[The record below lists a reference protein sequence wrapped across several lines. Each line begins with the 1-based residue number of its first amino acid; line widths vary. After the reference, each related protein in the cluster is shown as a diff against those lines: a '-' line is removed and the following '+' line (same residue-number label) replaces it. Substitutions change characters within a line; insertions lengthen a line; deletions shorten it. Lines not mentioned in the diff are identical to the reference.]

1 MFRHLSASRRAT
13 VGAVHHHITPWPA
26 ATQAVSGPTPLHAAD
41 RPQCEQEE
49 EKEGGVNYK
58 MLPASLS
65 AWLLAGRAPQGPGFG
80 RRPRSMWPK
89 FKCELETVSRRGHSV
104 NELRQCEVPEDVGT
118 GPHVR
123 WRSLM
128 SSKWIS
134 RTWAPAPRPS
144 CRPAAKLTAWGE
156 ECCVGPGSLG
166 TCRGNG
172 ATTMASKWLKF
183 FCNICEICSSKR
195 ERLVLEFESIW
206 LQRSQL
212 NTVSSCWCTNIS
224 SAQGG
229 KALNVRAGL
238 LLLKIWNWLLFVL
251 FILRIMIED
260 LPGKLNIQ
268 NKSSK

>member
-118 GPHVR
+118 G
-123 WRSLM
+123 
-128 SSKWIS
+128 
-134 RTWAPAPRPS
+134 APCPLEIFNEFQMDIQDLS
-144 CRPAAKLTAWGE
+144 
-156 ECCVGPGSLG
+156 PGSTPFLQACSQADGLG
-166 TCRGNG
+166 RKVLRGAWQPGNLPR
-172 ATTMASKWLKF
+172 KR
-183 FCNICEICSSKR
+183 CNH
-195 ERLVLEFESIW
+195 
-206 LQRSQL
+206 
-212 NTVSSCWCTNIS
+212 N
-224 SAQGG
+224 
-229 KALNVRAGL
+229 
-238 LLLKIWNWLLFVL
+238 
-251 FILRIMIED
+251 D
-260 LPGKLNIQ
+260 
-268 NKSSK
+268 